1 MKVHFAD
8 MGCFNNAD
16 ALIDCG
22 VKYTLQT
29 FHQIHKNKGKL
40 SFSYDFLNQFRHI
53 IIDSGLFSIMF
64 GCDKDKHFDASVA
77 ENWQRDYIDWIKTSD
92 FKNASFVE
100 LDVQKKLGPD
110 YAWDLRERIRS
121 ALPDK
126 SIINV
131 YHLEDG
137 NPDKLI
143 DFSHYIAVSI
153 PELRFNVSRKELIG
167 ITSYISSKAKSKGK
181 KVHLLGCTDLKL
193 MRQFDYCYSC
203 DSTSWMAGSRF
214 GTFKSKIT
222 GPIHVDVARS
232 KLGFK
237 GRNKL
242 NQIAY
247 CANIM
252 LEEYKLYAGDQ
263 S

>member
-16 ALIDCG
+16 ALINTG

-29 FHQIHKNKGKL
+29 FHQIHKAKYKL
-40 SFSYDFLNQFRHI
+40 SFDFEYLNQFRHL

-64 GCDKDKHFDASVA
+64 NYDKNVVFDSVFA
-77 ENWQRDYIDWIKTSD
+77 EKWQFDYIQWIKTSR

-110 YAWDLRERIRS
+110 YAWDLRYRLRAE
-121 ALPDK
+121 LPDTQ
-126 SIINV
+126 IINV

-143 DFSHYIAVSI
+143 EYANYIAVSI
-153 PELRFNVSRKELIG
+153 PELRFNVSRKELLSITNY
-167 ITSYISSKAKSKGK
+167 ITSKAVSKGK

-193 MRQFDYCYSC
+193 MKQFDFCYSC

-214 GTFKSKIT
+214 GVFKSKIT
-222 GPIHVDVARS
+222 GPLHVDVARDTFG
-232 KLGFK
+232 KR

-242 NQIAY
+242 HAIAY
-247 CANIM
+247 CAGIM
-252 LEEYKLYAGDQ
+252 LEEYRKYAGDQ